1 MIVRQERAD
10 DELELAAL
18 IDAAF
23 GDTETSEFTAKIR
36 ASAGYVPELT
46 FVADDG
52 GELVGFT
59 MLSYVNAGERNV
71 LILTP
76 MAVRPDRQRT
86 GVGKQVVRAAIAAAD
101 AREEPVLLVEGVPS
115 YYPQFGFRSASEL
128 GFERPDPRIPEAAW
142 MALPLTRLG
151 SGRRGA
157 RRLSR
162 LLPAAAECLSCPRS
176 KASGARSR
184 PSSRDGASSMSR
196 STTFG

>member
-10 DELELAAL
+10 DELVLAGL

-23 GDTETSEFTAKIR
+23 RDTETSEFTAKIR
-36 ASAGYVPELT
+36 ASPGYVPELT
-46 FVADDG
+46 FVADDD

-59 MLSYVNAGERNV
+59 MLSYVNAGEQHV

-86 GVGKQVVRAAIAAAD
+86 GIGKQVVRAAIAAAD
-101 AREEPVLLVEGVPS
+101 ARGEPVVLVEGVPS

-142 MALPLTRLG
+142 MALPLR
-151 SGRRGA
+151 A
-157 RRLSR
+157 WE
-162 LLPAAAECLSCPRS
+162 PEVAAPVVYPGFFPPPPNA
-176 KASGARSR
+176 
-184 PSSRDGASSMSR
+184 
-196 STTFG
+196 